1 MVWYIITYSVECLI
15 LLFLC
20 LELCQASA
28 VMISKKKKNKKKPG
42 LYRSFFPVS
51 AKELNKAK
59 AQHLDNC
66 YHLLAQLNS
75 KSDNIQ
81 NKDAPLYFAFFG
93 NHDDMQSLFD
103 AEGMYMILTS
113 KWK

>member
-1 MVWYIITYSVECLI
+1 MN
-15 LLFLC
+15 
-20 LELCQASA
+20 
-28 VMISKKKKNKKKPG
+28 SKKRNKRKPG
-42 LYRSFFPVS
+42 LYRSFFPES
-51 AKELNKAK
+51 AKELNKTK

-66 YHLLAQLNS
+66 YHLLAQLSN

-81 NKDAPLYFAFFG
+81 NTDAPLYFAFFG

-103 AEGMYMILTS
+103 VEGMYMTLTS

>member
-1 MVWYIITYSVECLI
+1 MYGITHNVECLI

-28 VMISKKKKNKKKPG
+28 VMNSKKKKKKLG
-42 LYRSFFPVS
+42 LYRSFFPES

-66 YHLLAQLNS
+66 YHLLAQLSS

-81 NKDAPLYFAFFG
+81 NTDAPLYFAFFG
-93 NHDDMQSLFD
+93 GNRDDMQRLFD
-103 AEGMYMILTS
+103 AEGMYMTLTS